1 MTRGTPTS
9 LESARHTVR
18 ARRTRR
24 GPTTLHVL
32 AGFFVFGA
40 LATFAG
46 DSSAAQAQWDERAVE
61 DGVEYRLLN
70 DEGAEIVLLCT
81 DQEMRTRFVFAEPIE
96 SAAGALL
103 IGEAASVESGSHR
116 SPHVRRSFPVAQL
129 DTRTVEVV
137 RGRGLNFTLRLL
149 GAAARVHVR
158 SAGGRASFEVSGSNS
173 ILSQCAGAEE
183 MARRSYGVSAYGRL
197 VGSKVFSQ
205 SVVINPLTNESS
217 RE

>member
-1 MTRGTPTS
+1 MTRGTPISRT
-9 LESARHTVR
+9 SARHAVG

-24 GPTTLHVL
+24 GQMKMHVL
-32 AGFFVFGA
+32 AGSFVLGA

-46 DSSAAQAQWDERAVE
+46 DSGAAQAQWDERAIQG
-61 DGVEYRLLN
+61 GVEFRLQN
-70 DEGAEIVLLCT
+70 GEGAAIFLLCT
-81 DQEMRTRFVFAEPIE
+81 EQEMRAGFVFAEPIE
-96 SAAGALL
+96 SAAGVLL
-103 IGEAASVESGSHR
+103 LGEAAYVESGSHR

-129 DTRTVEVV
+129 DARTVEVV
-137 RGRGLNFTLRLL
+137 RGRGLDFTLRLL

-158 SAGGRASFEVSGSNS
+158 SAGGRASFEVSGSDS
-173 ILSQCAGAEE
+173 ILTQCTGAEE
-183 MARRSYGVSAYGRL
+183 MARRGYGVSAYGRL